1 MFVLKK
7 GITWKSRVVF
17 INEIVPKRM
26 ITCVARLM
34 YSKHYYYLLMRH
46 TIQINDKNILIRYK
60 WKLANEWNGIHVN
73 VEATPYWSFP
83 NFKSIFII

>member
-17 INEIVPKRM
+17 INEIVPKKM
-26 ITCVARLM
+26 ITYVARLM
-34 YSKHYYYLLMRH
+34 YSEHYHYPLMRH
-46 TIQINDKNILIRYK
+46 TIQSNDKNILIRYE

-73 VEATPYWSFP
+73 VDATPYWAFP
-83 NFKSIFII
+83 NSKSSFIT